1 MGKADQQNLQ
11 GRSQGERGGDGDG
24 GGGRNSRFCCERCSV
39 GLSRVAGEVSP
50 RCVFVLFLGL
60 AVFLSGIFWVLPLR
74 SARSGY
80 DAKDAVKLGATV
92 QVSFRLEKPV
102 SEIVMLIERLEYD
115 IYSEIGVPD
124 TKVMV
129 LSAHQSGST
138 NYTDVVFGVLSDQ
151 MNVPINEVSLSVLR
165 SYLVDLFL
173 QQSNLTVTAS
183 LFGQPSELQILK
195 FPGGI
200 TVNPSASIWQMHE
213 ILFNFTLYQSIY
225 EIQENFLEFKEQL
238 KYGLHLKSYENV
250 YVQVTN
256 MEGSTVARFV
266 TIEASITSDSGN
278 LLPQRLK
285 QLAQII
291 SGSPENLGL
300 DNSVFGKVKGVSLS
314 SYLNGTLHSGPPTA
328 SPAPSPGFV
337 PSASPYSSPSSYS
350 PAPSP
355 NLHPVPRCPKC
366 EISIYFGYLFIS
378 SSRKMGPKSG
388 FTADCTCGGT
398 TIAPAASPFHS
409 SPAQTPTSL
418 PPAPAVHSPY
428 MSPTSQHSPSLSPS
442 PMVSIA
448 SPPVEAKGLG
458 EGPGSPSLAPLQSS
472 FAVPLSHVDMRLLV
486 LSTFLINLLG
496 WLSS

>member
-11 GRSQGERGGDGDG
+11 RRPQGGEREAPPPPPF
-24 GGGRNSRFCCERCSV
+24 FCCARCSA
-39 GLSRVAGEVSP
+39 GLRRVAGELSL
-50 RCVFVLFLGL
+50 RCVFFLLLGL
-60 AVFLSGIFWVLPLR
+60 AVFLSGVFWVVPLSR
-74 SARSGY
+74 ARSGF
-80 DAKDAVKLGATV
+80 DAKEAVKLGATV
-92 QVSFRLEKPV
+92 QVSFRLEKSV
-102 SEIVMLIERLEYD
+102 SEIVMFIGRLEYD

-124 TKVMV
+124 TKVAV
-129 LSAHQSGST
+129 LSAHQSDST

-151 MNVPINEVSLSVLR
+151 MNVPINQVSLSVLR
-165 SYLVDLFL
+165 SYLIDLFL
-173 QQSNLTVTAS
+173 RQSNLTVTAS

-200 TVNPSASIWQMHE
+200 TVNPSTSIWQMPQ

-225 EIQENFLEFKEQL
+225 DIQENFLEFKGQL
-238 KYGLHLKSYENV
+238 KYGLRLRSYENV

-256 MEGSTVARFV
+256 TEGSTVAPFV
-266 TIEASITSDSGN
+266 TIEASVTSDSGN

-300 DNSVFGKVKGVSLS
+300 DHSVFGNVKGVSLS
-314 SYLNGTLHSGPPTA
+314 SYLNGTLHSGPPTP

-355 NLHPVPRCPKC
+355 NLRPVPRCPNC
-366 EISIYFGYLFIS
+366 EISLYFGYLFIS
-378 SSRKMGPKSG
+378 SPRKMGPISG
-388 FTADCTCGGT
+388 LKADCTCGGT

-428 MSPTSQHSPSLSPS
+428 MSPTSHHSPSFSPA
-442 PMVSIA
+442 PTVSIA
-448 SPPVEAKGLG
+448 SPPVEDKGLG
-458 EGPGSPSLAPLQSS
+458 EGPVSPSLAPLQSS
-472 FAVPLSHVDMRLLV
+472 FAVRLSHIDMWLLV